1 MNLQRIIELTKA
13 AEDLKMA
20 KRITVITIKES
31 VIECFKKEGIKGFW
45 RKQEPK
51 PIGYYQ
57 Q

>member
-20 KRITVITIKES
+20 KRITVITINES

-51 PIGYYQ
+51 SFWRHKK
-57 Q
+57 